1 MKKFK
6 FFKISHLVVLGGA
19 MMISTLLGYIS
30 LFIES
35 NVLYFIFETMHL
47 LVVIVTIAYLLLAL
61 FQLTK
66 VEEEEV

>member
-30 LFIES
+30 LLIES